1 MQPILNRNKNPA
13 ARAVEELGRSL
24 WYHLA
29 NCYPEHPEKI
39 SHLEA
44 NLNVSFFIRLRCL
57 TELGILVCNAFLIF
71 YD

>member
-44 NLNVSFFIRLRCL
+44 NLNVSFFYKTTML
-57 TELGILVCNAFLIF
+57 N
-71 YD
+71 